1 MKDLLAWVAG
11 VTITV
16 VLLFGLV
23 LAVFGLRVATAGLFG
38 AGEAHIR
45 TQSADFRLGAYNH
58 FFDLCAAIQGSE
70 GQLDAL
76 YQELELEEPG
86 SRDYGYSVKSITGV
100 QGLRAQSIARYNQD
114 ALKDYTE
121 GQFRDNDLPYQLVDS
136 DYPPGSGAVVPN
148 GGKTVCAVR

>member
-58 FFDLCAAIQGSE
+58 FFDLCASVQGNE

-76 YQELELEEPG
+76 YSELGLVAPE
-86 SRDYGYSVKSITGV
+86 SRDYGYTVKSITGV
-100 QGLRAQSIARYNQD
+100 QGIRAQSIARYNQD
-114 ALKDYTE
+114 ALKWTV
-121 GQFRDNDLPYQLVDS
+121 GQFRDSDLPYRLS
-136 DYPPGSGAVVPN
+136 SVVPYVPE
-148 GGKTVCAVR
+148 GGKTQCAYQ